1 MKVKNRKKI
10 RIAAIM
16 AAIAVC
22 CISLCACDPDP
33 PPEPMKTEYTLT
45 YTVESG
51 GKIFGAS
58 VQTIEEGGDG
68 TIVTA
73 SAENGYRF
81 VKWSDGLEANSR
93 TDTNITES
101 KTYTAIFEKRIL
113 NLSYSAANG
122 GHIEGDTEQSV
133 EYGANGITVRAIAEE
148 GYEFKN
154 WSDGEP
160 YAERTDKSVKTNKTV
175 TAYFEEYT
183 RTFELDYKFGE
194 MSEGDD
200 KPETV
205 TLTYANLK
213 EYKFPVPTREH
224 FTFGGWYIGETCLTD
239 ASGKATASEDIIRS
253 KEQQIHAKWTANETF
268 TYKILLVYV
277 TRIDAVL
284 PTRDRDDT
292 IHVDY
297 TMSDKEREFCALTT
311 VRLKQHM
318 DEMCDGLVDFQIDEY
333 YTAETSVTEHFTQ
346 SIMSGKISNSLSPR
360 KMPEVKE
367 LAATYDSAMSVI
379 ALNDYD
385 CLLYNE
391 AGNAGAKYGCVY
403 FDPFY
408 QILSR
413 LKYNL
418 DDVIQLLKDDRDYR
432 LPGQKCDLLEA
443 YWFGTFIHELAHTI
457 EMRVNLSDYHH
468 AVVYELHYIQHKQD
482 YEANKYYYLCE
493 AMIDGEKV
501 GVPYSFWKGDI
512 ATVVLR
518 TSSQG
523 MGSVGMRSGHL
534 SYTFNPNDGSM
545 SCEFLFGSETTLIA
559 LPMRANP
566 DKEFRFVRWSD
577 GVTTPER
584 TELITGDLDL
594 TAIFEE
600 VTE

>member
-1 MKVKNRKKI
+1 MKIKMTAVV
-10 RIAAIM
+10 AAIV
-16 AAIAVC
+16 IGLF
-22 CISLCACDPDP
+22 SLCACNPDS
-33 PPEPMKTEYTLT
+33 PPEPRKTEYTLT

-51 GKIFGAS
+51 GKIYGAS
-58 VQTIEEGGDG
+58 VQTVEEGGDG
-68 TIVTA
+68 TLVTA
-73 SAENGYRF
+73 SADDGYRF
-81 VKWSDGLEANSR
+81 VKWSDGLEVNSR
-93 TDTNITES
+93 TDTNISES
-101 KTYTAIFEKRIL
+101 TTYTAIFEKRIL
-113 NLSYSAANG
+113 TLSYSAANG
-122 GHIEGDTEQSV
+122 GRIEGETEQSV
-133 EYGANGITVRAIAEE
+133 AYGGDSATVRAIAEE
-148 GYEFKN
+148 GYDFKN
-154 WSDGEP
+154 WSDGNL
-160 YAERTDKSVKTNKTV
+160 YAERTDKSVRTNKTV

-194 MSEGDD
+194 MPEGDD
-200 KPETV
+200 KPDTV

-213 EYKFPVPTREH
+213 EYEFPVPTREH

-239 ASGKATASEDIIRS
+239 INGKAMASEDIIRL
-253 KEQQIHAKWTANETF
+253 KEQQIHAKWTADETF

-333 YTAETSVTEHFTQ
+333 YTTETSVKEHFSQ
-346 SIMSGKISNSLSPR
+346 SMVSGKISNSLSPR

-385 CLLYNE
+385 YLLYNE
-391 AGNAGAKYGCVY
+391 AGIAGAKYGCVY
-403 FDPFY
+403 FDSFY

-418 DDVIQLLKDDRDYR
+418 DDVIQMLKDDRDYR
-432 LPGQKCDLLEA
+432 LPGQKCNLLET
-443 YWFGTFIHELAHTI
+443 YWFELFIHELAHII

-468 AVVYELHYIQHKQD
+468 AVSYELHYIQQKQAF
-482 YEANKYYYLCE
+482 EANKYYYLGE
-493 AMIDGEKV
+493 AMVDGEKV
-501 GVPYSFWKGDI
+501 GVPYAFWKGDI
-512 ATVVLR
+512 ATVTLR

-523 MGSVGMRSGHL
+523 MGNVGMRSGHL

-545 SCEFLFGSETTLIA
+545 SSEFLFGSEATLIA
-559 LPMRANP
+559 FPMRANP
-566 DKEFRFVRWSD
+566 DKEFRFVRWLD

-584 TELITGDLDL
+584 TEIITGDLDL